1 MIIRSAEPSDI
12 EPLVQLEKVCFETDR
27 LSRRS
32 FRRFLNNPRDSLLLS
47 TTDEGELM
55 GYGLLLQRRGTH
67 LARLYSLAVAPDAR
81 GRGVARALLRALE
94 SAAAESD
101 SRFIRLEVAVDNGR
115 AIGLYESEG
124 YRPIGRKAAYY
135 EDGTSALQMEKR
147 LHRSRPHPEGL
158 PYFAQTTPFT
168 CGPAALMMAMQADA
182 ASQPMNQAQEIQLW
196 REATT
201 VYMTT
206 GLGGTSPF
214 GLALAAARRG
224 WEAQVWASHLEPP
237 FLNSVRARNKQDLM
251 RLVHDQFIEESRA
264 AGVALVQRELSQA
277 DIPALLADGWRLLLL
292 ISTWR
297 LNRNKAPHW
306 VWLVD
311 YDGQVAYLND
321 PDVDLDDRQSALD
334 NRFMPVG
341 VDELDAMTRYGAN
354 RYRATVLI
362 RRRSR
367 PSGAPAAS

>member
-1 MIIRSAEPSDI
+1 MPIRPAQSPDI
-12 EPLVQLEKVCFETDR
+12 DALVQLEKACFDTDR

-32 FRRFLNNPRDSLLLS
+32 FRRFLNNQRDVLLLS
-47 TTDEGELM
+47 TTPQGELL

-67 LARLYSLAVAPDAR
+67 LARLYSLAVAPEVR
-81 GRGVARALLRALE
+81 GKGVARALLRALE
-94 SAAAESD
+94 SVATESD
-101 SRFIRLEVAVDNGR
+101 SRFIRLEVAVDNSH

-124 YRPIGRKAAYY
+124 YRPIGQKPAYY
-135 EDGTSALQMEKR
+135 DDGTSALQMEKR
-147 LHRSRPHPEGL
+147 LHRSRPHPDGL

-168 CGPAALMMAMQADA
+168 CGPAALMMAMHADA
-182 ASQPMNQAQEIQLW
+182 ADQPMNEAQEIQLW

-224 WEAQVWASHLEPP
+224 WEAQVWASHLDPP
-237 FLNSVRARNKQDLM
+237 FLNSVRASDKQDLM
-251 RLVHDQFIEESRA
+251 RRVHNQFIEESRA
-264 AGVALVQRELSQA
+264 ERVTLVQRELSQA

-311 YDGQVAYLND
+311 FDGQHAYLND

-334 NRFMPVG
+334 NRFMPVNA
-341 VDELDAMTRYGAN
+341 DELDAMTRYGAN

-362 RRRSR
+362 RR
-367 PSGAPAAS
+367 P